1 MAHGAVRRVGVAGV
15 AALLIAATGCT
26 LGDDSTEVVVDDGGD
41 AMATLSGAMDS
52 LQVGSG
58 RFRQTVSFVE
68 DPGTPEE
75 VAGEFR
81 LEGSFAGTDVEATS
95 TFDFGDGP
103 DAPEPVVTRQ
113 RTIGSTSYFAY
124 EGAPDD
130 FAGWPDGTWIEYDLD
145 DTDEADMIDPTGGM
159 MPPFLQ
165 DGAALVDS
173 VEGLAEASPVE
184 LDGTSFRSFEGSVGM
199 EGAEALLSSGAE
211 PYDEFE
217 GMSAAERARFERIR
231 AYESARTPIQME
243 VLVGDDGS
251 LRRLTLEGSSDI
263 EPQYA
268 DCWMLSEGDF
278 RFELE
283 VFDRGAP
290 VEVVAPDPSTV
301 RAWDDADLS
310 GWFADDP
317 EFDEDGMMR
326 GFLEEEVRAGAWVVG
341 LDPATIGDLSDGE
354 LVDLQQRI
362 AEASQQLPTVETVL
376 GPMNR
381 LELLSTVAIGLEM
394 EGADPASVEGLSD
407 QQLAELIDAYLTENP
422 DLAPTTAE
430 EPELSLEDEEYGFDY
445 EGCPA

>member
-1 MAHGAVRRVGVAGV
+1 M
-15 AALLIAATGCT
+15 AALLIAAAGCT

-41 AMATLSGAMDS
+41 AMATLSGAMES

-68 DPGTPEE
+68 AGGTAEE
-75 VAGEFR
+75 FAGEFR
-81 LEGSFAGTDVEATS
+81 LEGSFTGTDVESVS
-95 TFDFGDGP
+95 TFDFGDM
-103 DAPEPVVTRQ
+103 PEPVVTRE
-113 RTIGSTSYFAY
+113 RAIGSKRYTTT
-124 EGAPDD
+124 EGSPDGVP
-130 FAGWPDGTWIEYDLD
+130 GWPDGTWVEYDLE
-145 DTDEADMIDPTGGM
+145 DEDEVIDPTGGM
-159 MPPFLQ
+159 MSPFLQ

-173 VEGLAEASPVE
+173 VEGLAQASPVE
-184 LDGTSFRSFEGSVGM
+184 LDGTSFRSFEGSVGL
-199 EGAEALLSSGAE
+199 EGADALLSGGEE
-211 PYDEFE
+211 PYDETE
-217 GMSAAERARFERIR
+217 GMSADDRARFERIR
-231 AYESARTPIQME
+231 AYESARTPIRVE
-243 VLVGDDGS
+243 VLVGEDGT
-251 LRRLTLEGSSDI
+251 LRRLILEGTSDI

-268 DCWMLSEGDF
+268 RCSALFAGGDF

-290 VEVVAPDPSTV
+290 IEIVAPDPATV
-301 RAWDDADLS
+301 KAWDDPSLFGS
-310 GWFADDP
+310 FADDP

-326 GFLEEEVRAGAWVVG
+326 GFLEEEVHAGAWVIG
-341 LDPATIGDLSDGE
+341 LDPATIPALSDDE

-407 QQLAELIDAYLTENP
+407 QQLAELIEAYLTENP
-422 DLAPTTAE
+422 DLAPTNGDEGMTDDA
-430 EPELSLEDEEYGFDY
+430 LADEELISDEYF